1 MISGVSTSK
10 RFFVSSVMH
19 WLNTRSRGTLKY
31 GLSNSSIPIYRAKA
45 DGADGYSVFTVDVPP
60 TVEPLT
66 PYVFD
71 LTGGYV
77 ASGIWTLGGDTVNYS
92 DVYEVQAGTPY
103 LLMLGGI
110 VGSRFRSMFSEEDT
124 SVTKKNITGKA
135 ISNVSNPAAYSYA
148 VYKPTTDGF
157 VTATKD
163 NAGTAGLKTYLFRI
177 PDLPDEYRNPMSRC
191 GGSLFL
197 HKEEN
202 HL

>member
-1 MISGVSTSK
+1 MDGKLTGRLSPQRQLTGRLSFSVRDAPGIILITKSVSE
-10 RFFVSSVMH
+10 
-19 WLNTRSRGTLKY
+19 NG
-31 GLSNSSIPIYRAKA
+31 IYRAKA

-60 TVEPLT
+60 AVEPLA

-77 ASGIWTLGGDTVNYS
+77 ANGIWTLGGDTVNYS

-103 LLMLGGI
+103 LLMLGSI

-135 ISNVSNPAAYSYA
+135 ISNLSNPAAYSYA
-148 VYKPTTDGF
+148 VYKPTADGF
-157 VTATKD
+157 ITVTKD

-177 PDLPDEYRNPMSRC
+177 PDLPDE
-191 GGSLFL
+191 
-197 HKEEN
+197 
-202 HL
+202 